1 MRVAILHNL
10 PAGDRPDEA
19 DTLVQVRA
27 VRKALFDLDHEPMGV
42 AFSLDLDDARGT
54 LAAMRPD
61 CVFNLVEDLGGS
73 SRLAH
78 LGPALLEHMGLAFTG
93 CGSEAML
100 LATSK
105 LACKRVLTAA
115 GLPTPPWSEG
125 QSGGPEGRP
134 EEASFAP
141 GRYILKSVHE
151 HASLGLD
158 ETSVVTAA
166 SPADLARPLARR
178 RERHGGHWFAEG
190 YVDGREFNIAV
201 IEGPGGPEVLPH
213 AEIVFRGFSR
223 ERLRIVG
230 YKAKWDED
238 SFEYENTQR
247 RFDFPAKDADLLARL
262 TEATLACWRAFGLA
276 GYARVDFRVSE
287 DGRPWIID
295 VNANPCLSP
304 DAGLAAA
311 AERAGLDYTALVR
324 RVLDMGAA
332 GARDGRPV
340 QSAKRCASA

>member
-27 VRKALFDLDHEPMGV
+27 VRKALFDLGHDPMGV

-61 CVFNLVEDLGGS
+61 CVFNLVEDVGGS

-78 LGPALLEHMGLAFTG
+78 LAPALLEHMGLAFTG
-93 CGSEAML
+93 CGSESML
-100 LATSK
+100 LSTGK

-115 GLPTPPWSEG
+115 ALPTPPWSEG
-125 QSGGPEGRP
+125 PSGGSEGRF
-134 EEASFAP
+134 EESDFVP

-158 ETSVVTAA
+158 ETSVVKAS
-166 SPADLARPLARR
+166 SPADLIKPLARR
-178 RERHGGHWFAEG
+178 RERFGGRWFAEG
-190 YVDGREFNIAV
+190 YVEGREFNIAV
-201 IEGPGGPEVLPH
+201 VEGPSGPEVMPH
-213 AEIVFRGFSR
+213 AEIVFRGFST

-247 RFDFPAKDADLLARL
+247 RLDFPAKDTPLLARL
-262 TEATLACWRAFGLA
+262 TETSLACWRAFGLA
-276 GYARVDFRVSE
+276 GYARVDYRVSE
-287 DGRPWIID
+287 DGTPWIID

-304 DAGLAAA
+304 DAGLVAAA
-311 AERAGLDYTALVR
+311 GKAGLDYTALVR
-324 RVLDMGAA
+324 RILETGA
-332 GARDGRPV
+332 GRVVNGRPK
-340 QSAKRCASA
+340 SASGCSPA